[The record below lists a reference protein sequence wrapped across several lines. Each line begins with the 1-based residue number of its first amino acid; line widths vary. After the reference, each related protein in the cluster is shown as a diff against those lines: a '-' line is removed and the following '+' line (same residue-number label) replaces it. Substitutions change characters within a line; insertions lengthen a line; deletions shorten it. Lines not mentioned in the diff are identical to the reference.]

1 MIIYLLHHEQLC
13 NRLWA
18 FLPSLAYA
26 LHYKKRIWM
35 LWAFKPYMD
44 LFPQLKASPYVY
56 SFCEKR
62 VFQHRRLYYR
72 LREVYRKT
80 FMLRKSLR
88 DVSPLVP
95 VIFAS
100 GWEGREDPS
109 FIIEEKKKIVELF
122 RPSDE
127 VVKSVEALMV
137 KHADTCYVGVH
148 IRRGD
153 YKDFFDGRFYYE
165 LPYYYSLMEQMY
177 QLLHHTYRSVI
188 FVICSNE
195 QFDVTSPELLS
206 TVTFSGE
213 NILRFEQA
221 GAITDLYALSQCDYL
236 LGPPST
242 FSQWASF
249 YGNGKLCFVK
259 NRHTVLHMDD
269 FKVVERYESPFKEF
283 RQYWKGK
290 IL

>member
-1 MIIYLLHHEQLC
+1 MDALGLQTLYGFISSAESISLC
-13 NRLWA
+13 I
-18 FLPSLAYA
+18 F
-26 LHYKKRIWM
+26 
-35 LWAFKPYMD
+35 F
-44 LFPQLKASPYVY
+44 
-56 SFCEKR
+56 
-62 VFQHRRLYYR
+62 
-72 LREVYRKT
+72 LRE
-80 FMLRKSLR
+80 KSL
-88 DVSPLVP
+88 S
-95 VIFAS
+95 AS
-100 GWEGREDPS
+100 STLLSFQRGVQKNVHAEEIIERCQSVGSGYFCIGLGRREDPS